1 MARNAHYLTP
11 GLSRG
16 APPLTL
22 VVAERDIPLATHA
35 ELAVDSSSRKAGLL
49 GRDALPPGGALVI
62 APTSAVHTFGMRF
75 PIDIIFTARDGR
87 VLKVRPAVPRS
98 RIAFAFGAFA
108 VVEMAAGSA
117 ARVGLRKGDRLV
129 VRTGPAAESNA

>member
-1 MARNAHYLTP
+1 MSRPAHFLRP
-11 GLSRG
+11 ALAVG
-16 APPLTL
+16 AG
-22 VVAERDIPLATHA
+22 VVLAIEGRPEPLATVA
-35 ELAVDSSSRKAGLL
+35 ELAVDSTSRRRGLL
-49 GRDALPPGGALVI
+49 DRDQIPHETALVI

-75 PIDIIFTARDGR
+75 PIDIIFAARDGR

-98 RIAFAFGAFA
+98 RIAFAFRAFA